1 MPKHNKNIIS
11 DSIDTKVEWK
21 KRGLRSNTDLVLNY
35 DSSIYSHTTLSVP
48 DLIWIMVLPLN
59 SWVCKMGEGMLT
71 SEDLGGLNKVRYRK
85 YLEEWLIHVN
95 HSINT
100 SFFFSP
106 SIPFLP
112 SPYHFPLSSSP
123 STLPCSPFYFCFIC
137 LFQWVLFYIKES
149 FHWISIIIFIYW
161 G

>member
-21 KRGLRSNTDLVLNY
+21 KCGLWSNTDLALNY
-35 DSSIYSHTTLSVP
+35 GSSIYNHTTLNVP

-59 SWVCKMGEGMLT
+59 SWVCKMRGGMLT

-100 SFFFSP
+100 SFSTSHLSFFS
-106 SIPFLP
+106 FLLLFLFF
-112 SPYHFPLSSSP
+112 HLLTVFLF
-123 STLPCSPFYFCFIC
+123 LLLLLLFLVLLFI
-137 LFQWVLFYIKES
+137 FVLFVYFSEYY
-149 FHWISIIIFIYW
+149 SI
-161 G
+161 